1 MTINAFFSVIRHL
14 NPLKT
19 HSERTKKA
27 DKKISELNFLSLEK
41 IIVRL
46 KRKIIVVLMC
56 FVTKIIWFILFMYQ
70 IKNLKTDGFIV
81 DNK

>member
-46 KRKIIVVLMC
+46 KRKIMFVLMC
-56 FVTKIIWFILFMYQ
+56 FVMKIIWLILFMYQ

-81 DNK
+81 NNK